1 MIRLAMPPGAYIT
14 ISRKTRPRYSSHA
27 LVNSDSSTSE
37 TTISTA
43 PMMGP
48 KKKVAPPRKV
58 NSRYAP
64 ERAAPTTSAV
74 AISKFSAYMPPA
86 IPAKKPAMMNAM

>member
-14 ISRKTRPRYSSHA
+14 MNRKIRPRYSSQA
-27 LVNSDSSTSE
+27 LVSSLSSTRA

-48 KKKVAPPRKV
+48 KKKVAPPRKT
-58 NSRYAP
+58 NSR
-64 ERAAPTTSAV
+64 
-74 AISKFSAYMPPA
+74 
-86 IPAKKPAMMNAM
+86 